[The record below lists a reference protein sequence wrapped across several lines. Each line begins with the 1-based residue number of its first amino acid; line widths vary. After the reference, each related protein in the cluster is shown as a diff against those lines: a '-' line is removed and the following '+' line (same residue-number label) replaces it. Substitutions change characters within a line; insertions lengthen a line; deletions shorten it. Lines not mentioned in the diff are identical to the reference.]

1 MNATMLNTAG
11 GLIGITHSYL
21 GEKWILMPMYAQYK
35 LPVLRGS
42 DRATKN
48 VMRFAWHLTSVA
60 WWGLGAIL
68 FVIAS
73 PAPNPLACIL
83 RVIAITFAIHAVVTA
98 ASSRFR
104 HYAWIVFGAIA
115 VLAWLG
121 IASPKAEAGSN
132 FVAAAQRCKEGH
144 KTYDQWHSKLVIPFE
159 SPISSKTWAERYLK
173 VSVGSSPAEVV
184 QQLGE
189 PDYVEAAATKENN
202 PARYLGCSWQYNVKL
217 LDDNVNYR
225 DNGWIGLFFGPDG
238 RLQDK
243 DAVNIAGIPNRPL
256 PQSTK

>member
-11 GLIGITHSYL
+11 GLSVLIGITHSYL
-21 GEKWILMPMYAQYK
+21 GEAKILMPMYAQYK

-83 RVIAITFAIHAVVTA
+83 RVVAITFAIHAVVTA
-98 ASSRFR
+98 GATRFR
-104 HYAWIVFGAIA
+104 HYAWIVFTAIA

-121 IASPKAEAGSN
+121 
-132 FVAAAQRCKEGH
+132 
-144 KTYDQWHSKLVIPFE
+144 
-159 SPISSKTWAERYLK
+159 
-173 VSVGSSPAEVV
+173 VS
-184 QQLGE
+184 
-189 PDYVEAAATKENN
+189 
-202 PARYLGCSWQYNVKL
+202 
-217 LDDNVNYR
+217 
-225 DNGWIGLFFGPDG
+225 
-238 RLQDK
+238 
-243 DAVNIAGIPNRPL
+243 
-256 PQSTK
+256 